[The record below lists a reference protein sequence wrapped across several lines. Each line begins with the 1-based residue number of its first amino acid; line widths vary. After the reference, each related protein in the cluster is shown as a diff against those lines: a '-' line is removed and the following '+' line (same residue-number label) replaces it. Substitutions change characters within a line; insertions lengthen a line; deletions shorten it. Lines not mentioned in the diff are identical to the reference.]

1 MPNNLSKL
9 STGNTA
15 GTVNSTAA
23 SLTVQ
28 CKNILT
34 RLFNTNCASVDN
46 APTRSLDRPL
56 TTFSIF
62 LDLTACSTYGDNAF
76 SIAAPQ
82 IILSFKS
89 NLI

>member
-9 STGNTA
+9 STENIA
-15 GTVNSTAA
+15 GRVNSTAV

-28 CKNILT
+28 CKNNLT

-46 APTRSLDRPL
+46 APTRSLRSASNNLLNIPK
-56 TTFSIF
+56 SN
-62 LDLTACSTYGDNAF
+62 CSAYGDNAF

-82 IILSFKS
+82 IISSFTS
-89 NLI
+89 DLI

>member
-9 STGNTA
+9 STGNIV
-15 GTVNSTAA
+15 GTFNRSTAA

-46 APTRSLDRPL
+46 APTRSLRSASNNLNIPR
-56 TTFSIF
+56 SN
-62 LDLTACSTYGDNAF
+62 CCTYEDNAF

-82 IILSFKS
+82 MISSFKS